1 MESQQELQEQRRPYI
16 CEIVISFP
24 TARHAEQ
31 VKQVL
36 EVDREVGAEDRIVH
50 KSFAIQNGGGAS
62 PQNNNKNEL
71 TVRFAATEAKWL
83 RVSVTSFYD
92 YLIVALKC
100 YQEFDTCDNDNSD
113 NP

>member
-1 MESQQELQEQRRPYI
+1 LLLLLLLSCPLLFR
-16 CEIVISFP
+16 
-24 TARHAEQ
+24 
-31 VKQVL
+31 
-36 EVDREVGAEDRIVH
+36 
-50 KSFAIQNGGGAS
+50 
-62 PQNNNKNEL
+62 
-71 TVRFAATEAKWL
+71 RFAATEAKWL

>member
-71 TVRFAATEAKWL
+71 TVYVGEDSIPNK
-83 RVSVTSFYD
+83 SSSS
-92 YLIVALKC
+92 K
-100 YQEFDTCDNDNSD
+100 QEKIDVRAMKLGRLMTAN
-113 NP
+113 